1 MLATPIHSLLK
12 SFLVLEISRYKKEL
26 GSKLPSWKEQLI
38 AYEKQDG
45 LFVHFSN
52 YPRMGLYLVNEYKTP
67 IGFYSYPL
75 KRDRISNFATE
86 RPYAVIIKPK
96 PEARILDLETYSK
109 ADYLRDFDLLV
120 AAGFDRERME
130 SARVS
135 AYESDNKYAS
145 IIWNITRM
153 LAKATTKYSSVS
165 MYPGPKGGGPTGLWT
180 YLLWKVLGY
189 DGVVDSGLGLIHGS
203 EPSQAVWF
211 NTTKV
216 EVVDILKKDGE
227 SGVDKLFKEKNP
239 GLMVNK
245 RMTTNDMESLSQ
257 LNLYSDQRK
266 FVNVDFS
273 NQSLNALGMFYG
285 AKIIKCNFEKT
296 TIKEP
301 SQAVWF
307 NNSNF
312 TRAKIIKTNMK
323 QANCFK
329 AKFWLTV
336 FDDVDVSWAIF
347 DKCIFDGADLSGM
360 KGWEKADFS
369 GSIYDKDTKFPLGF
383 DPEEKGMR
391 DPTSGN
397 QFTNPA

>member
-1 MLATPIHSLLK
+1 MLATPSHSLLK
-12 SFLVLEISRYKKEL
+12 SLLVLEISRYKKEI
-26 GSKLPSWKEQLI
+26 GSKPPSWKEQLI
-38 AYEKQDG
+38 AYEKQGG

-75 KRDRISNFATE
+75 KRGSISNFATE

-189 DGVVDSGLGLIHGS
+189 DGVVDDGLGLIYS
-203 EPSQAVWF
+203 AEPFQAVWF

-216 EVVDILKKDGE
+216 EVVDILKKDEE
-227 SGVDKLFKEKNP
+227 SGVDKLFKEKKS

-245 RMTTNDMESLSQ
+245 RMTSNEMEYLASLG
-257 LNLYSDQRK
+257 LHSDQRK

-273 NQSLNALGMFYG
+273 NQSLNTLGMFYG
-285 AKIIKCNFEKT
+285 AKILKCNFEKT
-296 TIKEP
+296 TIKDG
-301 SQAVWF
+301 SGL
-307 NNSNF
+307 NSNF
-312 TRAKIIKTNMK
+312 TKAKIIKTNMK
-323 QANCFK
+323 QANYFK
-329 AKFWLTV
+329 VKFWSTA

-347 DKCIFDGADLSGM
+347 DRCTFDEADLSGM
-360 KGWEKADFS
+360 KGWEKANFS
-369 GSIYDKDTKFPLGF
+369 GSIYDEFTKFPLGF
-383 DPEEKGMR
+383 DPKEKGMVLR
-391 DPTSGN
+391 KTTDP
-397 QFTNPA
+397 F

>member
-1 MLATPIHSLLK
+1 MLATPSHSLLK
-12 SFLVLEISRYKKEL
+12 SLLVLEISRYKKEI
-26 GSKLPSWKEQLI
+26 GSKPLSWKEQLI
-38 AYEKQDG
+38 AYEKQGG

-75 KRDRISNFATE
+75 KRGSISNFATE

-189 DGVVDSGLGLIHGS
+189 DGVVDDGLGLIYS
-203 EPSQAVWF
+203 AEPFQAVWF

-216 EVVDILKKDGE
+216 EVVDILKKDEE
-227 SGVDKLFKEKNP
+227 SGVDKLFKEKKS

-245 RMTTNDMESLSQ
+245 RMTSNEMEYLASLG
-257 LNLYSDQRK
+257 LYSDQRK

-273 NQSLNALGMFYG
+273 NQSLNTLGMFYG
-285 AKIIKCNFEKT
+285 AKILKCNFEKT
-296 TIKEP
+296 TIKDG
-301 SQAVWF
+301 SGL
-307 NNSNF
+307 NSNF
-312 TRAKIIKTNMK
+312 TKAKIIKTNMK

-329 AKFWLTV
+329 AKFWSTV
-336 FDDVDVSWAIF
+336 FDDVDVSWARF
-347 DKCIFDGADLSGM
+347 DRCAFDAADLRGM
-360 KGWEKADFS
+360 KGWETANFV
-369 GSIYDKDTKFPLGF
+369 GSIYDEDTKFPPGF
-383 DPEEKGMR
+383 DPKKKEMVSRE
-391 DPTSGN
+391 
-397 QFTNPA
+397 PAPKD